1 MPDTTSI
8 KDQLKNSSHI
18 LSAMDAVTIADAVH
32 VDTSVH
38 GWKRKLKQS
47 VSDYYSKI
55 NYTVMRKGFGNISI
69 SHKDIDRAISYIN
82 NEGEAVALYVV
93 HDVIKN
99 GVVIDVHIDHK
110 KRGFDTITFGAP
122 VVLSGVRG
130 NMAVVVKTNGKNRYK
145 AHRIITLDGKPFFV
159 TQHKK

>member
-1 MPDTTSI
+1 LSDTTSI
-8 KDQLKNSSHI
+8 KDQLKSSSHI
-18 LSAMDAVTIADAVH
+18 LNAMDAVAMTDAVH
-32 VDTSVH
+32 IDTSVH

-55 NYTVMRKGFGNISI
+55 NYAVLRKGFGYIAI
-69 SHKDIDRAISYIN
+69 SHKDIDRAITYIN

-99 GVVIDVHIDHK
+99 GVAIDVHIDHK

-122 VVLSGVRG
+122 VVLGGIRG
-130 NMAVVVKTNGKNRYK
+130 NMAVVVKTNGRNRYK
-145 AHRIITLDGKPFFV
+145 AHRIITPDGKPFFV